1 MSTDQQD
8 LRERIAATLASH
20 DLPDNTD
27 RDGQWAADAL
37 MPLIAAEIGRLE
49 AEIDRADL
57 RADRRAADLR
67 TQNKRIRDLEN
78 TIAGRDSRIIELESR
93 LARSQNHRADL
104 TRKNGGLQ
112 ALAAATRP
120 RRTEDQPRPCRAPAY
135 GLDWDEAAHCDRPA
149 GHAGW
154 HTTEDSSVEWADFI
168 TAPTHGGH
176 DE

>member
-8 LRERIAATLASH
+8 LRERIAQALAEHTLAEATARRTAV
-20 DLPDNTD
+20 DPATRALVVKIATD
-27 RDGQWAADAL
+27 RADTL
-37 MPLIAAEIGRLE
+37 MPLIAAEM
-49 AEIDRADL
+49 
-57 RADRRAADLR
+57 ADRDA
-67 TQNKRIRDLEN
+67 RIADLEN
-78 TIAGRDSRIIELESR
+78 TIAGRDSRITELESR
-93 LARSQNHRADL
+93 LARSRTHRADL

-154 HTTEDSSVEWADFI
+154 HTTEDSPVSWADSTT